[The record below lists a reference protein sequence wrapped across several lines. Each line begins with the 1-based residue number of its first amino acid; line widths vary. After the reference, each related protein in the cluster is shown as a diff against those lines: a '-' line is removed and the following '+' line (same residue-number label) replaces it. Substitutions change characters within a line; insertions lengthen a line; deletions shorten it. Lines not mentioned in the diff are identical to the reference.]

1 MTEKR
6 RQDLS
11 LREYEELAEAVRG
24 YQCLYDKAKKENKDK
39 MWYSKAW
46 VTSWELRITSY
57 ELKA

>member
-24 YQCLYDKAKKENKDK
+24 YLYDKAKKEYKDK
-39 MWYSKAW
+39 M
-46 VTSWELRITSY
+46 
-57 ELKA
+57 